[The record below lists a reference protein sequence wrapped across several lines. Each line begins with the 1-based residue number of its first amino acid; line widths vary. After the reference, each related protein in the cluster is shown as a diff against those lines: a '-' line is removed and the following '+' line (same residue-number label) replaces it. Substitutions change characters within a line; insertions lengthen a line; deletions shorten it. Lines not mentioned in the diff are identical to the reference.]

1 MRAKIESV
9 QISEKKT
16 KYFLKTLSAISASLL
31 LSTVLMQISI
41 DLEGT
46 K

>member
-16 KYFLKTLSAISASLL
+16 IYFLKTLSAISASLL